1 MVPVAKMVAEI
12 VDLVDVGVV
21 VLEVMVLVVMT
32 MIMGVVEWVAG

>member
-1 MVPVAKMVAEI
+1 MVPVDKMVVEI

>member
-1 MVPVAKMVAEI
+1 MVPVAKMVVEI
-12 VDLVDVGVV
+12 VDLIDVGVV

>member
-1 MVPVAKMVAEI
+1 MVVEI

>member
-1 MVPVAKMVAEI
+1 MPVAKMVVEI

>member
-1 MVPVAKMVAEI
+1 MVPVAKMVVEI